1 MSKRLERAL
10 AILVVVQ
17 VAAALAVYALIFAGR
32 C

>member
-1 MSKRLERAL
+1 MSNRLERAL

-17 VAAALAVYALIFAGR
+17 VAAAVVVYALIFAGR

>member
-1 MSKRLERAL
+1 MSNRLERAL

-17 VAAALAVYALIFAGR
+17 VAAAVVVYALIFTGR